1 MLKKVQVKLYVEDEL
16 AAELR
21 SSAVEFGLSSA
32 QDVIAEILRLYLP
45 FWRHM
50 KEAGQ
55 STYEQQA
62 KSLGVRLKKEDEPG
76 KELAPAPANIFPRR
90 ARR

>member
-1 MLKKVQVKLYVEDEL
+1 
-16 AAELR
+16 
-21 SSAVEFGLSSA
+21 
-32 QDVIAEILRLYLP
+32 
-45 FWRHM
+45 M

-62 KSLGVRLKKEDEPG
+62 KSLGVRLKKEEGLG
-76 KELAPAPANIFPRR
+76 KETAPAPAFSPRR

>member
-1 MLKKVQVKLYVEDEL
+1 MAQKVQIKLYVEDEQAEGL
-16 AAELR
+16 RADAA
-21 SSAVEFGLSSA
+21 EFGLSSA
-32 QDVIAEILRLYLP
+32 QDVIAEVLRLYLP

-62 KSLGVRLKKEDEPG
+62 KSLGVRLKKEEGLG
-76 KELAPAPANIFPRR
+76 KETAPAPAFSPRR